1 MNRTPL
7 TSKGFDQLKE
17 ELHLLKT
24 QERPA
29 VIQLIAEARAHG
41 DLSENAEYDAAKEKQ
56 SMLEGR
62 IQDLENKI
70 STNKTWSKLSDLQ
83 IKSKGKTYFFDSYSI
98 VKYFPKSLKANFL
111 FGDINYVPEEVS
123 FVKSRPINAENK
135 NSTGKKVDP
144 RSFCIQKTLQN
155 IAHGEDPEH
164 ELMFAGHNAW
174 KFKDDPFYSNGFVPS
189 VKELVNRIASG
200 D

>member
-7 TSKGFDQLKE
+7 TSNGFDRLKE

-29 VIQLIAEARAHG
+29 VIQAISEARAHG

-70 STNKTWSKLSDLQ
+70 STAEIINPTELQRDGRVVFGVFVTFIDLNTDEQFKYQ
-83 IKSKGKTYFFDSYSI
+83 I
-98 VKYFPKSLKANFL
+98 V
-111 FGDINYVPEEVS
+111 
-123 FVKSRPINAENK
+123 
-135 NSTGKKVDP
+135 
-144 RSFCIQKTLQN
+144 
-155 IAHGEDPEH
+155 GEDEANIREGKISYVSPIARALIGKIE
-164 ELMFAGHNAW
+164 
-174 KFKDDPFYSNGFVPS
+174 DDITEFDIPS
-189 VKELVNRIASG
+189 GKREVQIIKVEYEV
-200 D
+200 

>member
-70 STNKTWSKLSDLQ
+70 STAEIINPTELQRDGRVVFGVIVTFIDLNTDEQFKYQ
-83 IKSKGKTYFFDSYSI
+83 I
-98 VKYFPKSLKANFL
+98 V
-111 FGDINYVPEEVS
+111 
-123 FVKSRPINAENK
+123 
-135 NSTGKKVDP
+135 
-144 RSFCIQKTLQN
+144 
-155 IAHGEDPEH
+155 GEDEANIREGKISYVSPIARALIGKIE
-164 ELMFAGHNAW
+164 
-174 KFKDDPFYSNGFVPS
+174 DDITEFDIPS
-189 VKELVNRIASG
+189 GKREVQIIKVEYEI
-200 D
+200 

>member
-7 TSKGFDQLKE
+7 TSNGFDQLKE

-70 STNKTWSKLSDLQ
+70 STAEIINPTELQRDGRVVFGVIVTFIDLNTDEQFKYQ
-83 IKSKGKTYFFDSYSI
+83 IVGEDEANIREGKISYVSPIARALIGKIEDDITEFDIPSGKREVQI
-98 VKYFPKSLKANFL
+98 VKVEY
-111 FGDINYVPEEVS
+111 EV
-123 FVKSRPINAENK
+123 
-135 NSTGKKVDP
+135 
-144 RSFCIQKTLQN
+144 
-155 IAHGEDPEH
+155 
-164 ELMFAGHNAW
+164 
-174 KFKDDPFYSNGFVPS
+174 
-189 VKELVNRIASG
+189 
-200 D
+200 